1 MKFPILC
8 VKFGENIKRDETV
21 KLSRQKFSLLQLL
34 KNKKY
39 RYKSGLFT
47 LEGEKIIRDAVKFGA
62 EISFVAYS
70 PKFIKSPKD
79 EEFLNYLKNKKIEI
93 YEISESEIEKVSEV
107 ETSQGIIAVAKM
119 FSYDE
124 ENVFKSIERKKFATV
139 VALEKI
145 SDPGNLGTIF
155 RICDW
160 FGIDLVLISD
170 GSVDVF
176 NPKTLRA
183 TMGSIF
189 NVPFL
194 QNVDLKNFLTKFKNI
209 GFKLYS
215 TSPSGKID
223 FHEVLGSEK
232 IIFVFGSEAHGVSN
246 EIIKISDAT
255 VKVRKFGKAESLN
268 VAVSTAVILS
278 ERAYIISG
286 R

>member
-1 MKFPILC
+1 M
-8 VKFGENIKRDETV
+8 
-21 KLSRQKFSLLQLL
+21 KLSKQKFSLLQLL
-34 KNKKY
+34 KNKKH
-39 RYKSGLFT
+39 RYKSGLFI
-47 LEGEKIIRDAVKFGA
+47 LEGEKIIKDAVKFGA

-70 PKFIKSPKD
+70 PKFLKSKKS

-93 YEISESEIEKVSEV
+93 YESSDSEIERVSEV

-124 ENVFKSIERKKFATV
+124 ENVLKSIERKKLATI

-160 FGIDLVLISD
+160 FGIDLILISD

-176 NPKTLRA
+176 NPKTLRS

-194 QNVDLKNFLTKFKNI
+194 QNVDLKNSITKFKNA
-209 GFKLYS
+209 GFKIYS
-215 TSPSGKID
+215 TSPLGRID
-223 FHEVLGSEK
+223 FHEVLSDEK
-232 IIFVFGSEAHGVSN
+232 IIFVFGSESHGVSN
-246 EIIKISDAT
+246 EIMKLSDAI
-255 VKVRKFGKAESLN
+255 VKVKKFGKAESLN

-278 ERAYIISG
+278 GRAYIISE

>member
-1 MKFPILC
+1 M
-8 VKFGENIKRDETV
+8 
-21 KLSRQKFSLLQLL
+21 KLSKQKFSLLQLL

-39 RYKSGLFT
+39 RYKSGLFI
-47 LEGEKIIRDAVKFGA
+47 LEGERIIRDAVKFGA

-70 PKFIKSPKD
+70 QKFLKTPQD
-79 EEFLNYLKNKKIEI
+79 EEFLNYLKNRKIEI
-93 YEISESEIEKVSEV
+93 YEIGENEIEKVSDV

-119 FSYDE
+119 FSYNE
-124 ENVFKSIERKKFATV
+124 EDVFKSMERKRSGTI

-145 SDPGNLGTIF
+145 ADPGNLGTIF

-160 FGIDLVLISD
+160 FGVDLILISD
-170 GSVDVF
+170 ESVDVF

-194 QNVDLKNFLTKFKNI
+194 QNVDLKNSIAKFKNI
-209 GFKLYS
+209 GFKIYS
-215 TSPSGKID
+215 TSPSGKVD
-223 FHEVLGSEK
+223 FHDVLEDEK
-232 IIFVFGSEAHGVSN
+232 AVFVFGSEARGVSN
-246 EIIKISDAT
+246 EIMKISDAT

-278 ERAYIISG
+278 ERAYVISG